1 MENGRSILSLI
12 LKVFAI
18 IVFSAGVVFIV
29 LLAVLFA
36 ACSRAS
42 FH

>member
-18 IVFSAGVVFIV
+18 IIFAAGLVFIV
-29 LLAVLFA
+29 LLAVVFA
-36 ACSRAS
+36 ACSGMFR
-42 FH
+42 